1 MLIIVEN
8 RVYYCGLIVSDTPVH
23 FSKYFTAEDL
33 QQMTDLIENSD
44 EETST
49 AQHHFKPS
57 ESSRTHSPSHT
68 APVILPNNS
77 HDPILPTLTPQS
89 PMMSHVTS
97 GIQNDIS
104 IDSPNFNFSSVIAQ
118 TIAQLDCD
126 YIISPAPT
134 PNVVM
139 PVSSPMPIQT
149 PIIENTLSD
158 IEPSPRRRVST
169 RKKDKGR
176 LRMVHQDQWL
186 DVMRKKNKNLGN
198 AYKSRDGKIRKKK
211 EMGPCCGEKCQLK
224 CSQKI
229 TNVDRDL
236 LFVAFW
242 SMGDIVRHWDFIN
255 KYCDKIPKRRVTT
268 ETASRREF
276 TLRYYLPT
284 KIDNKQDDNEV
295 HETDSVSSKT
305 QTTKIQVCKTMF
317 LNTFG
322 IKQGLV
328 YSALKK
334 LSLQGTVVHD
344 KRGIHK
350 HTKKITEEM
359 IASVC
364 DHVNSFAPVE
374 SHYVRRRTNKVYLDG
389 SLTFARMFLLYKDWN
404 DPQNQSKVKTARQ
417 YRDIVNKNINLG
429 FHVPKKDQ
437 CDVCQVYKN
446 LPRPVTEEQ
455 LNTYNTHMRN
465 KTIARE
471 LKNKDKESTIKSKDV
486 LTAVYDFQKVH
497 GMPCGETSILYYKR
511 KLTVFNFTIYE
522 MGSRV
527 AKCYVW
533 DESTACR
540 GANEVSSCLYDYIK
554 EHHQKGIKTFNFW
567 SDNCGGQNRNRIVF
581 AAYLRAAKDFEVTIT
596 HKYFEKGHTQNEGD
610 SVHAL
615 IERTAKNKIVYTPEQ
630 WYALIRWAKQDG
642 NPYLVQE
649 MTTLNFMN
657 FKALLPGCNWTK
669 NTNRERVFWSQ
680 LRQLEIWPQFS
691 DRIQYK
697 TDFCDHEFK
706 CIIVNNALETP
717 ITRSRNRIRLDNS
730 PLPAPLARTLTQAYE
745 GKLPIP
751 EAKLQDLKYLCR
763 NNVIP
768 SVYHDF
774 YMSLMEGS
782 NENQHDNE
790 DEEDEEDE

>member
-1 MLIIVEN
+1 MVREDAIKSQKNAVDQIISVTSDQIDSPS
-8 RVYYCGLIVSDTPVH
+8 RQDTPVH
-23 FSKYFTAEDL
+23 FSKYFTNEDL
-33 QQMTDLIENSD
+33 QQMTEFIENSD
-44 EETST
+44 EETSA
-49 AQHHFKPS
+49 AQNHIKPS
-57 ESSRTHSPSHT
+57 ECTRTHAPTVTHT
-68 APVILPNNS
+68 ASVILPSNS
-77 HDPILPTLTPQS
+77 HDPILATITPQS
-89 PMMSHVTS
+89 PMMSMVSS
-97 GIQNDIS
+97 GIRNDIS
-104 IDSPNFNFSSVIAQ
+104 IESPNFSSVIAQ
-118 TIAQLDCD
+118 AIAQLDCD
-126 YIISPAPT
+126 ISPAPT

-149 PIIENTLSD
+149 PITDNALSD
-158 IEPSPRRRVST
+158 IEPSPRRRLST

-198 AYKSRDGKIRKKK
+198 AYKSRNGKMRKKK
-211 EMGPCCGEKCQLK
+211 EMGPCCGEKCKFK

-284 KIDNKQDDNEV
+284 KIDHEV
-295 HETDSVSSKT
+295 HETDSVSPKP
-305 QTTKIQVCKTMF
+305 QITKIQVCKTMF

-344 KRGIHK
+344 KRGIHR

-374 SHYVRRRTNKVYLDG
+374 SHYVRKRTNK
-389 SLTFARMFLLYKDWN
+389 
-404 DPQNQSKVKTARQ
+404 
-417 YRDIVNKNINLG
+417 
-429 FHVPKKDQ
+429 
-437 CDVCQVYKN
+437 
-446 LPRPVTEEQ
+446 
-455 LNTYNTHMRN
+455 
-465 KTIARE
+465 
-471 LKNKDKESTIKSKDV
+471 
-486 LTAVYDFQKVH
+486 
-497 GMPCGETSILYYKR
+497 
-511 KLTVFNFTIYE
+511 
-522 MGSRV
+522 
-527 AKCYVW
+527 
-533 DESTACR
+533 
-540 GANEVSSCLYDYIK
+540 
-554 EHHQKGIKTFNFW
+554 
-567 SDNCGGQNRNRIVF
+567 
-581 AAYLRAAKDFEVTIT
+581 
-596 HKYFEKGHTQNEGD
+596 
-610 SVHAL
+610 
-615 IERTAKNKIVYTPEQ
+615 
-630 WYALIRWAKQDG
+630 
-642 NPYLVQE
+642 
-649 MTTLNFMN
+649 
-657 FKALLPGCNWTK
+657 
-669 NTNRERVFWSQ
+669 
-680 LRQLEIWPQFS
+680 LEIWPQFS

-717 ITRSRNRIRLDNS
+717 KTRSRNRIRLDNS

-763 NNVIP
+763 NNIIP

-774 YMSLMEGS
+774 YMIQECPNSFMKRLIYIECAMRVVQEIRAEPSRKHPADAPLNRHS
-782 NENQHDNE
+782 NYETVASS
-790 DEEDEEDE
+790 EETSHREPTATPASQKNVEFVTRTLEY